1 MSASRLAKRALAL
14 SVSAA
19 IVLAAGRGPAV
30 SGQTASTPAPRPPAK
45 GKTATPARLD
55 LNRAT
60 EEEMV
65 EKLPGIGVVTARKII
80 AGRPYA
86 RVDDLAKAGVPER
99 TIEAVRGLV
108 TIGPPPAATIIPAPR
123 SRSAMPKETT
133 APTTTTKRI
142 DLNTATPAELQ
153 TLPGIG
159 AVTAAAIVAGRPY
172 RSVDELEKVRGLGA
186 SHVAAL
192 RDRVTVAGP
201 ALAAPSPRAATK
213 AAMPKAATPGRG
225 GLAPG
230 QLVNINKAPR
240 EELDL
245 LPGIGPVKAQAIVEG
260 RPFKTKQDIMKVKG
274 IKQGEF
280 DRIKDLITVD

>member
-1 MSASRLAKRALAL
+1 MPASRLAKRALAL
-14 SVSAA
+14 SISLA

-30 SGQTASTPAPRPPAK
+30 SGQTASARVPQPPAK

-65 EKLPGIGVVTARKII
+65 EKLPGVGLVTARKII

-108 TIGPPPAATIIPAPR
+108 TIGLPPAATIVPAPR
-123 SRSAMPKETT
+123 PRSATPKETT
-133 APTTTTKRI
+133 ATKRI
-142 DLNTATPAELQ
+142 DLNTATAAELQ

-230 QLVNINKAPR
+230 QLVNVNTAPR
-240 EELDL
+240 EVLDL